1 MKNKKNCQNKR
12 ERFFFSSEYL
22 LSLEREWKGSVKS
35 TVTGFWGL
43 SALEFLDNLAE
54 LFWSG
59 YAFRKSQE
67 KEPRDYRSNLRWWK

>member
-35 TVTGFWGL
+35 TVTGFWGFVSIGVL
-43 SALEFLDNLAE
+43 GQIGRVVLEWVCL
-54 LFWSG
+54 
-59 YAFRKSQE
+59 
-67 KEPRDYRSNLRWWK
+67 